1 MSMKMSNDSAAT
13 AELDHVLDEMRDS
26 VQQFHALLKEE
37 QQAIRTLSFG
47 QFSDV
52 TDIKAR
58 LLDIIRD
65 LEQERRRLTGSLE
78 TASGP
83 LSNEL
88 QQKEQGLIEIISAT
102 DRMNRLNATLI
113 AQSLAFLQGSLSLW
127 QRSPESAPLYSQ
139 TGSVVEGAPQSVG
152 IKG

>member
-1 MSMKMSNDSAAT
+1 MSMKMSKDSAGA
-13 AELDHVLDEMRDS
+13 ADLHHVLDVMRDN
-26 VQQFHALLKEE
+26 VQRFHDLLKDE

-52 TDIKAR
+52 TERKAR

-65 LEQERRRLTGSLE
+65 LEQERRRLTASLE
-78 TASGP
+78 AAAEP
-83 LSNEL
+83 LSDEL
-88 QQKEQGLIEIISAT
+88 QQKEQTLIEIIGAT
-102 DRMNRLNATLI
+102 DRMNRLNAALI

>member
-1 MSMKMSNDSAAT
+1 MSKDSAAT

-52 TDIKAR
+52 TDRKAC

-88 QQKEQGLIEIISAT
+88 QQKEQGLIEIIGAT

-113 AQSLAFLQGSLSLW
+113 YQSLAFLQGSLSLW

-139 TGSVVEGAPQSVG
+139 TGSVVEGAPQRVG

>member
-1 MSMKMSNDSAAT
+1 MSKDSACT
-13 AELDHVLDEMRDS
+13 VELHHVLDAMRDN
-26 VQQFHALLKEE
+26 VQRFHDLLKEE

-52 TDIKAR
+52 TDRKSH

-65 LEQERRRLTGSLE
+65 LEQERRRLTGALE
-78 TASGP
+78 SGSEP

-88 QQKEQGLIEIISAT
+88 QQKEQGLIEIIGAT
-102 DRMNRLNATLI
+102 DRMNRLNAALV
-113 AQSLAFLQGSLSLW
+113 AQSLEFLQGSLSLW
-127 QRSPESAPLYSQ
+127 QRSPESGPLYSQ
-139 TGSVVEGAPQSVG
+139 TGSVVKGASQSVG

>member
-1 MSMKMSNDSAAT
+1 MMSKASAAT
-13 AELDHVLDEMRDS
+13 DELHHVMDVMRDK

-52 TDIKAR
+52 TDRKAR

-65 LEQERRRLTGSLE
+65 LEQERRRLTASLE

-83 LSNEL
+83 RSTAL
-88 QQKEQGLIEIISAT
+88 QQKEQELIETIGAT
-102 DRMNRLNATLI
+102 DRMNRLNAALI

-139 TGSVVEGAPQSVG
+139 TGAVVEGAPPSVG
-152 IKG
+152 VKG

>member
-1 MSMKMSNDSAAT
+1 MSKDSAAT

-52 TDIKAR
+52 TDRKAC

-88 QQKEQGLIEIISAT
+88 QQKEQGLIEIIGAT

-113 AQSLAFLQGSLSLW
+113 AKSL
-127 QRSPESAPLYSQ
+127 
-139 TGSVVEGAPQSVG
+139 
-152 IKG
+152 

>member
-1 MSMKMSNDSAAT
+1 MSKDSASA
-13 AELDHVLDEMRDS
+13 AELDRVLDVMRENA
-26 VQQFHALLKEE
+26 QRFHDLLKDE

-52 TDIKAR
+52 TERKAR
-58 LLDIIRD
+58 LLDVIRE

-78 TASGP
+78 AASEP
-83 LSNEL
+83 LSEAL
-88 QQKEQGLIEIISAT
+88 RQKEQALIEMIGTI
-102 DRMNRLNATLI
+102 DRMNRLNASLI

-139 TGSVVEGAPQSVG
+139 TGSVVEGLPQSVG

>member
-1 MSMKMSNDSAAT
+1 MMSKESACAID
-13 AELDHVLDEMRDS
+13 LHRVLGLMREH
-26 VQQFHALLKEE
+26 VQQFYDLLKDE

-52 TDIKAR
+52 TERKAR

-65 LEQERRRLTGSLE
+65 LEQERRRLTGALE
-78 TASGP
+78 AASER
-83 LSNEL
+83 LSDEL
-88 QQKEQGLIEIISAT
+88 QRKEQELIDIIGAT
-102 DRMNRLNATLI
+102 DRMNRLNAALI

-127 QRSPESAPLYSQ
+127 QRSPASAPLYSQ
-139 TGSVVEGAPQSVG
+139 SGSVVEGLPQSVG

>member
-1 MSMKMSNDSAAT
+1 MSKESACAT
-13 AELDHVLDEMRDS
+13 ELTRVLDLMREN
-26 VQQFHALLKEE
+26 VQQFHDLLRDE

-52 TDIKAR
+52 TDRKAR

-65 LEQERRRLTGSLE
+65 LEQERRRLTGIME
-78 TASGP
+78 AASER
-83 LSNEL
+83 LSAEL
-88 QQKEQGLIEIISAT
+88 QHKEQGLIEIIGAT
-102 DRMNRLNATLI
+102 DRMNRLNAALI

-127 QRSPESAPLYSQ
+127 QRSPASAPLYSQ
-139 TGSVVEGAPQSVG
+139 TGSVVEGIPQSVG

>member
-1 MSMKMSNDSAAT
+1 MSKDSAGA
-13 AELDHVLDEMRDS
+13 AELDNVLDVMRENA
-26 VQQFHALLKEE
+26 QRFHDLLKDE

-52 TDIKAR
+52 TDRKAR
-58 LLDIIRD
+58 LLDGIRE
-65 LEQERRRLTGSLE
+65 LELERRRLTGSLE
-78 TASGP
+78 AASEP
-83 LSNEL
+83 LSDAL
-88 QQKEQGLIEIISAT
+88 RRKEQGLIEMIGTI
-102 DRMNRLNATLI
+102 DRMNRLNASLI

-139 TGSVVEGAPQSVG
+139 TGSVVEGVPQSVG